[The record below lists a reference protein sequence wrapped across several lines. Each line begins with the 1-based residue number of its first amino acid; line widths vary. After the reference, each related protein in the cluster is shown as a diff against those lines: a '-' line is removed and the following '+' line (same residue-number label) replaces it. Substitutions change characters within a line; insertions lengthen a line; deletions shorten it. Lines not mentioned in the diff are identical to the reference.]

1 MITFAELDENLN
13 VKRSI
18 VVSEANNADEN
29 GDQDENV
36 GIAFCKKLYGEDTI
50 WKQAIGKRGEA
61 HFGEVYNEDLDVF
74 MKPQPFPSWTIVD
87 NFWEA
92 PIEEPART
100 EEHIERGCFY
110 YWDEEVYQENSSEG
124 WILFE
129 PLVVSITEEPNDV
142 TVSVGSSAIIGI
154 GVTTNKGSI
163 DFDRINI
170 DSVVPEK
177 YVLVDSEAGIY
188 DWFVESGLNV
198 TFDGNSVS
206 TGILTTSD
214 YAGDYRILLFPS
226 QGGTVGVTTSF
237 TLTVNE

>member
-13 VKRSI
+13 VKRVI
-18 VVSEANNADEN
+18 VISEANNADEN

-50 WKQAIGKRGEA
+50 WKQAIGRRGEA

-74 MKPQPFPSWTIVD
+74 MNPQPFPSWTIVD

-92 PIEEPART
+92 PIEEPALT
-100 EEHIERGCFY
+100 EEQIERGCFY
-110 YWDEEVYQENSSEG
+110 SWDEEVYQENSSEG
-124 WILFE
+124 WILNE
-129 PLVVSITEEPNDV
+129 PLVVSITEEPNDA

-170 DSVVPEK
+170 DSVLAEK
-177 YVLVDSEAGIY
+177 YVLVDSEDGIY
-188 DWFVESGLNV
+188 DWIVESGLNAS
-198 TFDGNSVS
+198 FDGNSVS

-214 YAGDYRILLFPS
+214 YAGDYRILLFPN

>member
-1 MITFAELDENLN
+1 MG
-13 VKRSI
+13 S
-18 VVSEANNADEN
+18 
-29 GDQDENV
+29 
-36 GIAFCKKLYGEDTI
+36 
-50 WKQAIGKRGEA
+50 
-61 HFGEVYNEDLDVF
+61 
-74 MKPQPFPSWTIVD
+74 
-87 NFWEA
+87 

-100 EEHIERGCFY
+100 EEQIKRGCFY

-170 DSVVPEK
+170 DSVVTEK
-177 YVLVDSEAGIY
+177 YVLVDSESGIY
-188 DWFVESGLNV
+188 DWFVEGGLNA
-198 TFDGNSVS
+198 TFDGNSVF

-214 YAGDYRILLFPS
+214 YTGDYRIVLTPN
-226 QGGTVGVTTSF
+226 QGGTTGVTTSF